1 MEFVKRHG
9 DHEMEMPSSGIPWL
23 MYPLV
28 YHSSR
33 EHGCDFNS
41 TETCHWLYG
50 YWRDWYKDDLRYALP
65 TVGLFMA
72 VILLFTLIN
81 SANQILPH
89 RLARAR
95 SIRRLT
101 GLNRYLSY
109 RSFRIPGLNWNSAP
123 IGVLL
128 LGVVG
133 AIYFFSMTLGPKPY
147 YWPNTATVN
156 YGNSPAIATRSGW
169 LSIACMPFVFLTAG
183 KSNFITS
190 VTGISHEKLQ
200 VFHRWISYAFLVTAL
215 VHTFP
220 FIVYHM
226 KVGDMAMSW
235 KTDAFYWTGVAALV
249 PQCYLTFASFS
260 PLR

>member
-1 MEFVKRHG
+1 
-9 DHEMEMPSSGIPWL
+9 MEMPNGIPWL

-28 YHSSR
+28 FHSSR
-33 EHGCDFNS
+33 EHTCDFNS
-41 TETCHWLYG
+41 TETCDWLYG

-65 TVGLFMA
+65 TIALFMS
-72 VILLFTLIN
+72 VILVFVIGN
-81 SANQILPH
+81 SSQQVMP
-89 RLARAR
+89 R
-95 SIRRLT
+95 SVLQSKRIRRLT
-101 GLNRYLSY
+101 GLIRYLSY
-109 RSFRIPGLNWNSAP
+109 RAFRIPKLNWNSAP
-123 IGVLL
+123 AGVLM
-128 LGVVG
+128 LGAVG
-133 AIYFFSMTLGPKPY
+133 AIYFFCMTLGPTPY

-169 LSIACMPFVFLTAG
+169 LSIACMPFVFATAG
-183 KSNFITS
+183 KSNFITA

-200 VFHRWISYAFLVTAL
+200 VFHRWISYAFFVTAL

-226 KVGDMAMSW
+226 KMGDMIMSW

-249 PQCYLTFASFS
+249 PQGYLTFASFS